1 MGIATLHSAGN
12 TDKFDEDK
20 DVKNDRFEIGAVTF
34 RRHRMNDCSRLA
46 AIVLALASCAASN
59 HALAKPSCPSGG
71 LNLKPGVEVIKAM
84 RAYTGADGNS
94 HVETVEIKG
103 VTGRFFNNK
112 TVLTQFDL
120 GNPEKV
126 VIVYGHPN
134 MEIPKHPAPYPEKFL
149 LIAGSATLELHDGT
163 KHHLKPGTLFI
174 AEDTTG
180 TGRSGRAG
188 PCGYVAIDLQYK
200 KEVKPE

>member
-1 MGIATLHSAGN
+1 MKAFCKFPLLIISSLACTLVGVARAQ
-12 TDKFDEDK
+12 E
-20 DVKNDRFEIGAVTF
+20 A
-34 RRHRMNDCSRLA
+34 
-46 AIVLALASCAASN
+46 
-59 HALAKPSCPSGG
+59 CPSGG
-71 LNLKPGVEVIKAM
+71 LDLKPGVEVIKAM
-84 RAYTGADGNS
+84 RAYTGPDNNS
-94 HVETVEIKG
+94 HVEIVDVKG
-103 VTGRFFNNK
+103 VTARYFNNK

-120 GNPEKV
+120 GDPERV

-149 LIAGSATLELHDGT
+149 IIAGSSTLELADGT

-180 TGRSGRAG
+180 NGRSGRAG

-200 KEVKPE
+200 KPPKPE